1 MKDETKLWL
10 DYAKENLLSAQ
21 ILLESSLYN
30 TVLQNTQQSIEKD
43 LKALFVEKGIKLQK
57 THSISSLVETL
68 KISNEL
74 NLDPRDAT
82 LFYAEWWRRKYNGG
96 KPSKEF
102 IFKSIGN
109 ISPILYC
116 CLSCITNS
124 TRGSSN

>member
-68 KISNEL
+68 KQNNIIIDISEDDMDL
-74 NLDPRDAT
+74 IDSIYLSS
-82 LFYAEWWRRKYNGG
+82 KYPFGSVLPDFEPDNFIC
-96 KPSKEF
+96 KTCINIAINIKEDV
-102 IFKSIGN
+102 KTY
-109 ISPILYC
+109 L
-116 CLSCITNS
+116 
-124 TRGSSN
+124 

>member
-21 ILLESSLYN
+21 ILLESSFYN

-68 KISNEL
+68 KQNNIIIDISEDDMDLIDSIYLSSKYLLVQYYLIL
-74 NLDPRDAT
+74 NL
-82 LFYAEWWRRKYNGG
+82 
-96 KPSKEF
+96 
-102 IFKSIGN
+102 II
-109 ISPILYC
+109 
-116 CLSCITNS
+116 
-124 TRGSSN
+124 